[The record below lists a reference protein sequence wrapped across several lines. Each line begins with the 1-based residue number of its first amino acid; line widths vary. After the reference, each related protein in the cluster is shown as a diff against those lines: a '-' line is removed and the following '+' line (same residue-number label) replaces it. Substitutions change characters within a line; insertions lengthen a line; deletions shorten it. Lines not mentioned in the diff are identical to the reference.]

1 MAGWL
6 RTYLIYFTAAHLAVI
21 VFSILHG
28 PLDLLKDEGK
38 LTTRQVELGTG
49 FYGVM
54 MGLLIFGWLMIWLIV
69 FYLMR
74 DRDQAKRKRQR

>member
-6 RTYLIYFTAAHLAVI
+6 RTYLIYFTAAHLAI
-21 VFSILHG
+21 ILFSLWYG
-28 PLDLLKDEGK
+28 PLDLLKDEGD

-49 FYGVM
+49 FYGVL

-74 DRDQAKRKRQR
+74 DRDQAKRKRKP